1 MIKSFAVKNFM
12 IDNFLGSCSVKNN
25 ALKKILLASG
35 LLFIVVNLVG
45 CAGNVKPEVTPAV
58 IEKSVLVPPPEV
70 KAPVQPVAPVIPE
83 ATPQTRVQIPAA
95 SSNATASL
103 VSQAR
108 AQYQTK
114 NYQGAIA
121 IAERA
126 LRIDR
131 RAPDVYLILAQSYM
145 QLANTQVALQFVQ
158 QGIRYAQ
165 AGTDLAQTLIQVRD
179 SLQK

>member
-1 MIKSFAVKNFM
+1 M
-12 IDNFLGSCSVKNN
+12 
-25 ALKKILLASG
+25 KKIVFNKVLFLSSLL
-35 LLFIVVNLVG
+35 LVVSNLVG
-45 CAGNVKPEVTPAV
+45 CASNVKPETTPVV
-58 IEKSVLVPPPEV
+58 IEKSTPTPVPEV
-70 KAPVQPVAPVIPE
+70 KQPVKPVEPVIPE
-83 ATPQTRVQIPAA
+83 AVPQTRAPIPVA

-108 AQYQTK
+108 AQYQAK

-165 AGTDLAQTLIQVRD
+165 AGTDLAQTLMQVRD

>member
-1 MIKSFAVKNFM
+1 MRARFVKGYIANK
-12 IDNFLGSCSVKNN
+12 V
-25 ALKKILLASG
+25 LLLCG
-35 LLFIVVNLVG
+35 LLFIVANLVG
-45 CAGNVKPEVTPAV
+45 CASNVKPDVAPVV
-58 IEKSVLVPPPEV
+58 IEKSEPVPVPAVKPPA
-70 KAPVQPVAPVIPE
+70 KPVEPVIPE
-83 ATPQTRVQIPAA
+83 SVPHARAPIPVA

-108 AQYQTK
+108 AQYQAK

-131 RAPDVYLILAQSYM
+131 RVPDAYLILAQSYM

-165 AGTDLAQTLIQVRD
+165 AGTDLAQALIQVRD

>member
-1 MIKSFAVKNFM
+1 M
-12 IDNFLGSCSVKNN
+12 
-25 ALKKILLASG
+25 KKIVFNKFLCLGAS
-35 LLFIVVNLVG
+35 LFVVMNLVG
-45 CAGNVKPEVTPAV
+45 CAGNVKPEATPVV
-58 IEKSVLVPPPEV
+58 IEQSAPVAVPEV
-70 KAPVQPVAPVIPE
+70 KVPVKPVEPVIPE
-83 ATPQTRVQIPAA
+83 SVPQTRAAPIPVA

-108 AQYQTK
+108 AQYQAK

-131 RAPDVYLILAQSYM
+131 RAPDVYLILAQSDM
-145 QLANTQVALQFVQ
+145 QLANTQAALQFVQ
-158 QGIRYAQ
+158 QGIRFAQ
-165 AGTDLAQTLIQVRD
+165 AGTDLAQALIQVRD

>member
-1 MIKSFAVKNFM
+1 MN
-12 IDNFLGSCSVKNN
+12 NFLGNYVV
-25 ALKKILLASG
+25 KKIVLNKCLFLGVLL
-35 LLFIVVNLVG
+35 LIVMNLVG
-45 CAGNVKPEVTPAV
+45 CASNVKPEAAPVV
-58 IEKSVLVPPPEV
+58 IEKSDPVPVPEV
-70 KAPVQPVAPVIPE
+70 KAPVKPVEPVVPE
-83 ATPQTRVQIPAA
+83 AVPQTRPTVPAA

-108 AQYQTK
+108 AQYQAK

-131 RAPDVYLILAQSYM
+131 RSPDVYLVLAQSYI

-165 AGTDLAQTLIQVRD
+165 EGTDLAQTLAQIRD

>member
-1 MIKSFAVKNFM
+1 MKKIVFNKVL
-12 IDNFLGSCSVKNN
+12 FLG
-25 ALKKILLASG
+25 G
-35 LLFIVVNLVG
+35 LFFVVSNLVG
-45 CAGNVKPEVTPAV
+45 CAGNVKPDDTPVV
-58 IEKSVLVPPPEV
+58 IEQSAPVAVPEV
-70 KAPVQPVAPVIPE
+70 NVPVKPVEPVIPE
-83 ATPQTRVQIPAA
+83 SVPQTRAPIPAA

-108 AQYQTK
+108 AQYQAK

-145 QLANTQVALQFVQ
+145 QLANTQAALQFVQ
-158 QGIRYAQ
+158 QGIRFAQ

>member
-1 MIKSFAVKNFM
+1 M
-12 IDNFLGSCSVKNN
+12 
-25 ALKKILLASG
+25 KKIVFNKVLCLGG
-35 LLFIVVNLVG
+35 LLFVVSNLVG
-45 CAGNVKPEVTPAV
+45 CAGNVKPESPPVV
-58 IEKSVLVPPPEV
+58 IEQSAPVAAPEV
-70 KAPVQPVAPVIPE
+70 NVPVKPVEPIIPE
-83 ATPQTRVQIPAA
+83 AVPQTRAPIPAA

-108 AQYQTK
+108 AQYQAK

-145 QLANTQVALQFVQ
+145 QLANTQAALQFVQ
-158 QGIRYAQ
+158 QGIRFAQ

>member
-1 MIKSFAVKNFM
+1 MKKIAFNKVL
-12 IDNFLGSCSVKNN
+12 FLG
-25 ALKKILLASG
+25 G
-35 LLFIVVNLVG
+35 LLFVVSNLVG
-45 CAGNVKPEVTPAV
+45 CASNVKPEVTPAV
-58 IEKSVLVPPPEV
+58 IEKSAPVPAPEV
-70 KAPVQPVAPVIPE
+70 KAPVKPVEPVIPE
-83 ATPQTRVQIPAA
+83 AVPQTRAPIPVA

-108 AQYQTK
+108 AQYQAK

-145 QLANTQVALQFVQ
+145 QLANTQLALQFVQ

-165 AGTDLAQTLIQVRD
+165 AGTDLAQTLMQVRD

>member
-1 MIKSFAVKNFM
+1 MVA
-12 IDNFLGSCSVKNN
+12 
-25 ALKKILLASG
+25 
-35 LLFIVVNLVG
+35 NLVG
-45 CAGNVKPEVTPAV
+45 CAGNVKPEDTPVV
-58 IEKSVLVPPPEV
+58 IEQSAPVSVPEV
-70 KAPVQPVAPVIPE
+70 KAPEKPVETANPTAVL
-83 ATPQTRVQIPAA
+83 QTRAPIPLA

-103 VSQAR
+103 VRQAR
-108 AQYQTK
+108 TQYQAK

-145 QLANTQVALQFVQ
+145 QLANTQAALQFAQ
-158 QGIRYAQ
+158 QGIRFAQ
-165 AGTDLAQTLIQVRD
+165 VGTDLAQTLIQVRD

>member
-1 MIKSFAVKNFM
+1 MKKNVFKKVL
-12 IDNFLGSCSVKNN
+12 FLGS
-25 ALKKILLASG
+25 
-35 LLFIVVNLVG
+35 LLFVVSNLVG
-45 CAGNVKPEVTPAV
+45 CAGNVKPEATPVV
-58 IEKSVLVPPPEV
+58 IEQSAPVAVPEV
-70 KAPVQPVAPVIPE
+70 NVPVKPVEPVIPE
-83 ATPQTRVQIPAA
+83 AVPQTRAPIPAA

-108 AQYQTK
+108 AQYQAK

-145 QLANTQVALQFVQ
+145 QLANTQAALQFVQ
-158 QGIRYAQ
+158 QGIRFAQ

>member
-1 MIKSFAVKNFM
+1 V
-12 IDNFLGSCSVKNN
+12 
-25 ALKKILLASG
+25 KKIVFNKVLCLGG
-35 LLFIVVNLVG
+35 LLFVVSNLVG
-45 CAGNVKPEVTPAV
+45 CAGNVKPEVTPVV
-58 IEKSVLVPPPEV
+58 IEQSAPVAVPEV
-70 KAPVQPVAPVIPE
+70 KVPVKPVEPVVPE
-83 ATPQTRVQIPAA
+83 AVPQTRAPIPAA

-108 AQYQTK
+108 AQYQAK

-145 QLANTQVALQFVQ
+145 QLANPQAALQFVQ
-158 QGIRYAQ
+158 QGIRFAQ

>member
-1 MIKSFAVKNFM
+1 MVFKMGVNVRKNLLLLGVIFM
-12 IDNFLGSCSVKNN
+12 LTQ
-25 ALKKILLASG
+25 
-35 LLFIVVNLVG
+35 LVG
-45 CAGNVKPEVTPAV
+45 CAGNVRPESTPQV
-58 IEKSVLVPPPEV
+58 IEKSEPVIKPEA
-70 KAPVQPVAPVIPE
+70 KTPETPVEPVAPPQAI
-83 ATPQTRVQIPAA
+83 PQTQAPVPIA

-108 AQYQTK
+108 AQYQAK

-121 IAERA
+121 TAERA

-131 RAPDVYLILAQSYM
+131 RAPDVYLILAQSYV
-145 QLANTQVALQFVQ
+145 QLANTQLALQFVQ

-165 AGTDLAQTLIQVRD
+165 AGTDLAQTLMQVRD

>member
-1 MIKSFAVKNFM
+1 MNSFVKSKFV
-12 IDNFLGSCSVKNN
+12 
-25 ALKKILLASG
+25 KKILCKKLLLASS
-35 LLFIVVNLVG
+35 LFLMVMNLVG
-45 CAGNVKPEVTPAV
+45 CAGNVKPEAEPVV
-58 IEKSVLVPPPEV
+58 IEKSVPVPTPEV
-70 KAPVQPVAPVIPE
+70 QEPAKPVEPVIPE
-83 ATPQTRVQIPAA
+83 AVPQTRAPIPAA

-108 AQYQTK
+108 AQYQAK

-121 IAERA
+121 TAERA

-131 RAPDVYLILAQSYM
+131 RVPDVYLILAQSYI

-165 AGTDLAQTLIQVRD
+165 AGTDLAQTLMQVRD

>member
-1 MIKSFAVKNFM
+1 MKNKFAAMSQFV
-12 IDNFLGSCSVKNN
+12 
-25 ALKKILLASG
+25 KKISLNKI
-35 LLFIVVNLVG
+35 LFICGLALGAMNLVG
-45 CAGNVKPEVTPAV
+45 CASNGRPDISPVV
-58 IEKSVLVPPPEV
+58 IEKSAPVPVPEV
-70 KAPVQPVAPVIPE
+70 VAPIKPVAPVIPE
-83 ATPQTRVQIPAA
+83 VVPPTRVIIPAA

-108 AQYQTK
+108 AQYQAK

-131 RAPDVYLILAQSYM
+131 RVPDVYLVLAQSYM
-145 QLANTQVALQFVQ
+145 QMANPQVALQFVQ

-165 AGTDLAQTLIQVRD
+165 AGTELAQTLVQVRD

>member
-1 MIKSFAVKNFM
+1 MRNGFLKNTLLVGV
-12 IDNFLGSCSVKNN
+12 LGFV
-25 ALKKILLASG
+25 L
-35 LLFIVVNLVG
+35 VNLVG
-45 CAGNVKPEVTPAV
+45 CAGNVKPEPTAV
-58 IEKSVLVPPPEV
+58 VVEKSAP
-70 KAPVQPVAPVIPE
+70 APVPDVKSPVKPPVDPIIPE
-83 ATPQTRVQIPAA
+83 AVPQARAPIPVA

-108 AQYQTK
+108 AQYQAK

-145 QLANTQVALQFVQ
+145 QLANPQVALQFVQ

-165 AGTDLAQTLIQVRD
+165 AGTDLAQTLMQVRD

>member
-1 MIKSFAVKNFM
+1 MKKNVFKKVL
-12 IDNFLGSCSVKNN
+12 FLG
-25 ALKKILLASG
+25 G
-35 LLFIVVNLVG
+35 LFFVVSNLVG
-45 CAGNVKPEVTPAV
+45 CAGNVKPEAAPVV
-58 IEKSVLVPPPEV
+58 IEQSAPVAVPEV
-70 KAPVQPVAPVIPE
+70 NVPVKPVEPVIPE
-83 ATPQTRVQIPAA
+83 AVPQTRAPIPAA

-108 AQYQTK
+108 TQYQAK

-145 QLANTQVALQFVQ
+145 QLANTQAALQFVQ
-158 QGIRYAQ
+158 QGIRFAQ

>member
-1 MIKSFAVKNFM
+1 VAKDFLSVLMNN
-12 IDNFLGSCSVKNN
+12 NFLGNCVV
-25 ALKKILLASG
+25 KKIVLNKVLGLGS
-35 LLFIVVNLVG
+35 LLFVVMNLVG
-45 CAGNVKPEVTPAV
+45 CASNIRPEAAPVV
-58 IEKSVLVPPPEV
+58 IEKSAPIPVSEV
-70 KAPVQPVAPVIPE
+70 KEPVKPIEPVIPE
-83 ATPQTRVQIPAA
+83 SVPQTRAPIPAA

-108 AQYQTK
+108 AQYQAK

-145 QLANTQVALQFVQ
+145 QLANTQAALQFVQ
-158 QGIRYAQ
+158 QGIRFAQ
-165 AGTDLAQTLIQVRD
+165 AGTDLAQALIQVRD

>member
-1 MIKSFAVKNFM
+1 M
-12 IDNFLGSCSVKNN
+12 
-25 ALKKILLASG
+25 
-35 LLFIVVNLVG
+35 G
-45 CAGNVKPEVTPAV
+45 CASQVSTQPVPPV
-58 IEKSVLVPPPEV
+58 IEKSEPVPAPEV
-70 KAPVQPVAPVIPE
+70 KSPVKPVEPVTPE
-83 ATPQTRVQIPAA
+83 VVPQTRAPIPVA

-108 AQYQTK
+108 AQYQAK

-121 IAERA
+121 TAERA

-145 QLANTQVALQFVQ
+145 QLANKQVALQFVQ
-158 QGIRYAQ
+158 QGIRYSQ

>member
-1 MIKSFAVKNFM
+1 LKGGFVRDSFVKKN
-12 IDNFLGSCSVKNN
+12 IVNKVLLLG
-25 ALKKILLASG
+25 G
-35 LLFIVVNLVG
+35 LLFVVVNLVG
-45 CAGNVKPEVTPAV
+45 CASNVKPEAAPVV
-58 IEKSVLVPPPEV
+58 IEKSVPVPVPEV
-70 KAPVQPVAPVIPE
+70 KEPPKPVEPVIPE
-83 ATPQTRVQIPAA
+83 VVPQTRAPIPVA

-108 AQYQTK
+108 AQYQAK

-145 QLANTQVALQFVQ
+145 QLANTQAALQFAQ
-158 QGIRYAQ
+158 QGIRFAQ
-165 AGTDLAQTLIQVRD
+165 AGTDLAQTLMQVRD
-179 SLQK
+179 LLQK

>member
-1 MIKSFAVKNFM
+1 V
-12 IDNFLGSCSVKNN
+12 
-25 ALKKILLASG
+25 KKIVFNKVLCLGG
-35 LLFIVVNLVG
+35 LLFVVSNLVG
-45 CAGNVKPEVTPAV
+45 CAGNVKPEATPVV
-58 IEKSVLVPPPEV
+58 IEQSAPVAVPEV
-70 KAPVQPVAPVIPE
+70 NVPVKPVEPVIPE
-83 ATPQTRVQIPAA
+83 AVPQTRAHIPVA

-108 AQYQTK
+108 AQYQAK

-145 QLANTQVALQFVQ
+145 QLANTQAALQFVQ
-158 QGIRYAQ
+158 QGIRFAQ

>member
-1 MIKSFAVKNFM
+1 MKKNLF
-12 IDNFLGSCSVKNN
+12 
-25 ALKKILLASG
+25 KKVLFWGG
-35 LLFIVVNLVG
+35 LLFVVSNLVG
-45 CAGNVKPEVTPAV
+45 CAGNVKPEVTPVV
-58 IEKSVLVPPPEV
+58 IEQSAPVAVPEV
-70 KAPVQPVAPVIPE
+70 KAPVKPVEPVIPE
-83 ATPQTRVQIPAA
+83 AVPQTRAPVPVA

-108 AQYQTK
+108 AQYQAK

-121 IAERA
+121 TAERA

-145 QLANTQVALQFVQ
+145 QLANTQLALQFVQ

-165 AGTDLAQTLIQVRD
+165 VGTDLAQTLMQVRD

>member
-1 MIKSFAVKNFM
+1 VKKNVFKKVL
-12 IDNFLGSCSVKNN
+12 FLG
-25 ALKKILLASG
+25 G
-35 LLFIVVNLVG
+35 LLFVVSNLVG
-45 CAGNVKPEVTPAV
+45 CASNVKPEITPVV
-58 IEKSVLVPPPEV
+58 IEKSTPTPAPEV
-70 KAPVQPVAPVIPE
+70 KQPVKLVEPVIPE
-83 ATPQTRVQIPAA
+83 AVPQTRAPIPVA

-108 AQYQTK
+108 AQYQAK

-165 AGTDLAQTLIQVRD
+165 AGTDLAQTLMQVRD

>member
-1 MIKSFAVKNFM
+1 V
-12 IDNFLGSCSVKNN
+12 
-25 ALKKILLASG
+25 KKILGKNILCGCGLVIGMLNLA
-35 LLFIVVNLVG
+35 G
-45 CAGNVKPEVTPAV
+45 CAGHVKPEAAPVV
-58 IEKSVLVPPPEV
+58 IEQSSPAPTPDIKPPV
-70 KAPVQPVAPVIPE
+70 KPLEPVIPE
-83 ATPQTRVQIPAA
+83 ALPPTRAVIPPA

-108 AQYQTK
+108 AQYQAK
-114 NYQGAIA
+114 NYQAAIA

-179 SLQK
+179 ALQK

>member
-1 MIKSFAVKNFM
+1 LNCNLFLKGGVVRDSFVK
-12 IDNFLGSCSVKNN
+12 KNIVN
-25 ALKKILLASG
+25 KALLIGG
-35 LLFIVVNLVG
+35 LLFIVVNLFG
-45 CAGNVKPEVTPAV
+45 CASNVKPETAPVV
-58 IEKSVLVPPPEV
+58 IEKSAPVTVPEV
-70 KAPVQPVAPVIPE
+70 KVPVKPVEPVIPE
-83 ATPQTRVQIPAA
+83 AVPQMRAPIPVA

-108 AQYQTK
+108 TQYQAK

-165 AGTDLAQTLIQVRD
+165 AGTDLAQALMQVRD